1 MVALYRSYHIY
12 RSHHIVNVYPSARA
26 VAVLRLLAGEG
37 TGCCCTAAVTPLTC
51 ARLVA
56 APPAGVQGAS
66 LPGEVVSAAVALLRP
81 LAAQLSSL
89 QYLDMALALQHKD
102 VAALHDALHR

>member
-1 MVALYRSYHIY
+1 LEQYLTKLVALVER
-12 RSHHIVNVYPSARA
+12 
-26 VAVLRLLAGEG
+26 
-37 TGCCCTAAVTPLTC
+37 
-51 ARLVA
+51 
-56 APPAGVQGAS
+56 QGAL

-81 LAAQLSSL
+81 LASQLSSL